1 MSEFLRTS
9 EWTETRTFIRS
20 FVKRI
25 TVKPG
30 QAVIHYTIPMLQ
42 GSHPC
47 RRRRTGGVPMLRSA
61 EAIIGLHEF
70 PGQIYRL
77 ICSDARPEWVH
88 LVCTYR

>member
-47 RRRRTGGVPMLRSA
+47 RRSRTGGVPMPRSA
-61 EAIIGLHEF
+61 EAITGLHES
-70 PGQIYRL
+70 PSQI
-77 ICSDARPEWVH
+77 
-88 LVCTYR
+88 